1 MSIAFL
7 ARKRHVGDT
16 NNGPRVSPTDD
27 DLQRCRHE
35 TVPAGVPLH
44 LVTPASLAS
53 VDDQP
58 EPLPPPPLPPSLQPP
73 LSTPLVDVL
82 RAALEDD
89 SDERPTRPLPVIS
102 IDALATTVDLPAPAV
117 PRPTG
122 WADITAAVQML
133 ALRAIALPIG
143 AGMLQRDSCLRRRR
157 IIQLVLTL
165 LVFIAVPWETR
176 PRPVPTPR
184 QGPEVEALAAHP
196 APLSTCVSRPSPSTR
211 PANTAARPNRR

>member
-1 MSIAFL
+1 MWETPITVPGYLPS
-7 ARKRHVGDT
+7 
-16 NNGPRVSPTDD
+16 DD
-27 DLQRCRHE
+27 DLQRCRRE
-35 TVPAGVPLH
+35 TVPAGAPLH
-44 LVTPASLAS
+44 LVTPVSLAS

-58 EPLPPPPLPPSLQPP
+58 EPLPPPPFSPNPQPPS
-73 LSTPLVDVL
+73 SASPLVDAL

-102 IDALATTVDLPAPAV
+102 IDALATTVELPAAAV

-122 WADITAAVQML
+122 WADITSAVQML
-133 ALRAIALPIG
+133 ALRAIELPIG

-196 APLSTCVSRPSPSTR
+196 APLSTCVSRP
-211 PANTAARPNRR
+211 PAPTKAAQPVARPNRR